1 MRRYFR
7 RDFLKLT
14 GLAALM
20 PEFSGFNMPA
30 SSSRIKRNPVLPK
43 RLKAGDRVALIAPG
57 SPPSDEKL
65 ALALS
70 NLTSL
75 GFQVREGA
83 HLRKKNGYLAG
94 TDADRLSDLH
104 QAFSDP
110 DIDAVW
116 CARGGY
122 GCARLL
128 PGLDFNV
135 IRDNP
140 KVFIGY
146 SDITALHIAIH
157 QQTGLATFHGPVAVS
172 DLPAVT
178 LDHLSAVVLL
188 GEAPHRIQAAHD
200 PLAPPHYQPFTIAP
214 GRAEGTLT
222 GGNLALL
229 SALAGTPFAP
239 VFKDKIVFIEDV
251 GEKPYRIDR
260 MITQLLQA
268 TDLRKAAGIALGIFD
283 DCDPDPGSP
292 SLTLRETLGLCLG
305 NLGIPVFYGLPF
317 GHIQGQCTLPYGVK
331 AELNADV
338 FSLVMPDSAVL
349 SG

>member
-14 GLAALM
+14 GLAALT
-20 PEFSGFNMPA
+20 PEFSGFNLHA
-30 SSSRIKRNPVLPK
+30 SPSRVRRGPVLPA
-43 RLKAGDRVALIAPG
+43 RLKAGDRVSLIAPG

-65 ALALS
+65 AQALS
-70 NLTSL
+70 NLSSL
-75 GFQVREGA
+75 GLRVKEGA
-83 HLRKKNGYLAG
+83 HLRNKNGYLAG

-110 DIDAVW
+110 DTDAVW
-116 CARGGY
+116 CVRGGY

-128 PGLDFNV
+128 PGLNFDI
-135 IRDNP
+135 IRNNP

-172 DLPAVT
+172 DLSVFT
-178 LDHLSAVVLL
+178 LNHLRAVVM
-188 GEAPHRIQAAHD
+188 GEEVPHRIQGVSDASAS
-200 PLAPPHYQPFTIAP
+200 PHYQPFVIAP

-229 SALAGTPFAP
+229 AALAGTPFSP

-268 TDLRKAAGIALGIFD
+268 TDLREAAGIALGIFD
-283 DCDPDPGSP
+283 DCNPDPESP
-292 SLTLRETLGLCLG
+292 SLTLAETLNLCLG
-305 NLGIPVFYGLPF
+305 NLGMPVFTDCL
-317 GHIQGQCTLPYGVK
+317 
-331 AELNADV
+331 
-338 FSLVMPDSAVL
+338 SAIFRV
-349 SG
+349 SVRCRMA

>member
-1 MRRYFR
+1 MHRYLR

-14 GLAALM
+14 ALAALM
-20 PEFSGFNMPA
+20 PELPGFNTHA
-30 SSSRIKRNPVLPK
+30 SSPQVKRHLLLPK
-43 RLKAGDRVALIAPG
+43 RLQTGDRVALIAPG

-65 ALALS
+65 ALALA
-70 NLTSL
+70 NLKSL
-75 GFQVREGA
+75 GFHVREGMQ
-83 HLRKKNGYLAG
+83 LRKKNGYLAG

-104 QAFSDP
+104 WAFSDP

-116 CARGGY
+116 CVRGGY

-128 PGLDFNV
+128 PDVDFNI
-135 IRDNP
+135 IRANP

-172 DLPAVT
+172 DLPAFT
-178 LDHLSAVVLL
+178 LDHLRAVLL
-188 GEAPHRIQAAHD
+188 DGDAPHRIQGLYDPAA
-200 PLAPPHYQPFTIAP
+200 PVHYQPFTIAP
-214 GRAEGTLT
+214 GRAEGPLT

-239 VFKDKIVFIEDV
+239 VFKNKIVFMEDV

-268 TDLRKAAGIALGIFD
+268 TDLREAAGIALGIFD
-283 DCDPDPGSP
+283 DCDPDPESL
-292 SLTLRETLGLCLG
+292 SLTLRETLSLCLG

-331 AELNADV
+331 AELDAST
-338 FSLVMPDSAVL
+338 FSLVMPHSAVS

>member
-1 MRRYFR
+1 MRRYLR
-7 RDFLKLT
+7 RDFLKLA

-20 PEFSGFNMPA
+20 PEFPGFHMHA
-30 SSSRIKRNPVLPK
+30 SSTREKRTLVLPK

-65 ALALS
+65 AMALS

-75 GFQVREGA
+75 GFQVREGV

-104 QAFSDP
+104 QAFADP
-110 DIDAVW
+110 DTDAVW
-116 CARGGY
+116 CVRGGY

-128 PGLDFNV
+128 PDVNFNI

-172 DLPAVT
+172 DLPLFTANNLRT
-178 LDHLSAVVLL
+178 VVMD
-188 GEAPHRIQAAHD
+188 GVAPHRIQGVPDA
-200 PLAPPHYQPFTIAP
+200 LNPPHHQPFTIAP
-214 GRAEGTLT
+214 GRAEGILT

-229 SALAGTPFAP
+229 AALAGTPFAP

-268 TDLRKAAGIALGIFD
+268 TDLRKAAGIVLGIFD
-283 DCDPDPGSP
+283 DCEPDSGSP

-331 AELNADV
+331 AVLDADT
-338 FSLVMPDSAVL
+338 FSLLLPDSAVS

>member
-14 GLAALM
+14 GLAALA
-20 PEFSGFNMPA
+20 PEFSGFNMHA
-30 SSSRIKRNPVLPK
+30 SSFRVRRKLVLPE
-43 RLKAGDRVALIAPG
+43 RLRPGSRVSLIAPG

-65 ALALS
+65 AQALS
-70 NLTSL
+70 NLSSL
-75 GFQVREGA
+75 GFLVKEAA
-83 HLRKKNGYLAG
+83 HLRDKNGYLAG

-110 DIDAVW
+110 DTDAIW
-116 CARGGY
+116 CVRGGY

-128 PGLDFNV
+128 PGLNFEM
-135 IRDNP
+135 IRNNP

-172 DLPAVT
+172 DLPGFT
-178 LDHLSAVVLL
+178 LNHLRAVVM
-188 GEAPHRIQAAHD
+188 GEDAPHRIQTTPD
-200 PLAPPHYQPFTIAP
+200 FSAPPHYQPFTIAP

-229 SALAGTPFAP
+229 ASLSGTPFAP

-268 TDLRKAAGIALGIFD
+268 TDLREAAGIALGIFD
-283 DCDPDPGSP
+283 DCNPDPESP
-292 SLTLRETLGLCLG
+292 SLTLRETLKLCLG
-305 NLGIPVFYGLPF
+305 NLGIPVYYGLPF
-317 GHIQGQCTLPYGVK
+317 GHIRGQCTLPYGVK
-331 AELNADV
+331 AILDADN
-338 FSLVMPDSAVL
+338 FSLLLPDFAVS

>member
-14 GLAALM
+14 GLAALT
-20 PEFSGFNMPA
+20 PEFSGSNMYA
-30 SSSRIKRNPVLPK
+30 SSFQGKHHLVLPNK
-43 RLKAGDRVALIAPG
+43 LKTGDRVSLIAPG

-70 NLTSL
+70 SLSSL
-75 GFQVREGA
+75 GFRVKEGT

-110 DIDAVW
+110 DTDAVW
-116 CARGGY
+116 CVRGGY

-128 PGLDFNV
+128 PGLNFDI
-135 IRDNP
+135 IRNNP

-146 SDITALHIAIH
+146 SDITALHVAIH

-172 DLPAVT
+172 DLPSFT
-178 LDHLSAVVLL
+178 LNHLRAVVM
-188 GEAPHRIQAAHD
+188 GEEAPHRIQGVTDASA
-200 PLAPPHYQPFTIAP
+200 PLHYQPFTIAP
-214 GRAEGTLT
+214 GRAEGSLT

-229 SALAGTPFAP
+229 AALAGTPFAP

-268 TDLRKAAGIALGIFD
+268 TDLRAAAGIALGIFD
-283 DCDPDPGSP
+283 DCNPDPESP
-292 SLTLRETLGLCLG
+292 SLTLGETLKLCLG

-331 AELNADV
+331 AILDADA
-338 FSLVMPDSAVL
+338 FSLLLPDSAVL